1 MAGERT
7 EAPTP
12 RRLQTLRSQ
21 GRVVRSVDLSTA
33 VGLIAAFVMLQ
44 QFGGDSIRL
53 LRGFLERQL
62 VDLSRGDLTVA
73 ATSELGRNTAIFFLG
88 VMAPLLVFLP
98 IVGIAVGMGQVGLL
112 LSGKAVTPSFSRV
125 NPLEGFQRMF
135 STRSLV
141 ELVKTLIKAGLLAL
155 LLVNAYTQSIP
166 TLASLSSMDLSA
178 AGPELGGLALR
189 LGLTC
194 AAGLLVLAG
203 LDYLYQRWD
212 FQRSARMTREEL
224 REEMRQTEGAP
235 EIRARIRQLQRR
247 MARGRMMV
255 AVPTADVVITNPTHF
270 AVALVYRTGE
280 MTAPQ

>member
-135 STRSLV
+135 STRSMV

-155 LLVNAYTQSIP
+155 LLV
-166 TLASLSSMDLSA
+166 
-178 AGPELGGLALR
+178 
-189 LGLTC
+189 
-194 AAGLLVLAG
+194 
-203 LDYLYQRWD
+203 
-212 FQRSARMTREEL
+212 
-224 REEMRQTEGAP
+224 
-235 EIRARIRQLQRR
+235 
-247 MARGRMMV
+247 
-255 AVPTADVVITNPTHF
+255 
-270 AVALVYRTGE
+270 
-280 MTAPQ
+280 

>member
-88 VMAPLLVFLP
+88 VMAPLLLFLP
-98 IVGIAVGMGQVGLL
+98 IVLVILQLTVIRREERYIGATFGIAYDEYRR
-112 LSGKAVTPSFSRV
+112 RV
-125 NPLEGFQRMF
+125 R
-135 STRSLV
+135 
-141 ELVKTLIKAGLLAL
+141 
-155 LLVNAYTQSIP
+155 
-166 TLASLSSMDLSA
+166 
-178 AGPELGGLALR
+178 
-189 LGLTC
+189 
-194 AAGLLVLAG
+194 
-203 LDYLYQRWD
+203 RW
-212 FQRSARMTREEL
+212 L
-224 REEMRQTEGAP
+224 
-235 EIRARIRQLQRR
+235 
-247 MARGRMMV
+247 
-255 AVPTADVVITNPTHF
+255 
-270 AVALVYRTGE
+270 
-280 MTAPQ
+280 